1 MNEPEKCMAGK
12 WYDCNHPIFLEY
24 KNKTRSEI
32 QRGLRRLPQTERT
45 VLQEYRCRREKKEK
59 GCVLS

>member
-45 VLQEYRCRREKKEK
+45 VL
-59 GCVLS
+59 